1 MEKKRSWACT
11 LVTQVSLCFALYLAL
26 NLGGSQ
32 KPIHQ
37 TRVDGSK
44 SIRSPIDIYFI
55 TVTGGFRSLE
65 QQTHLLKQM
74 ESVAKAYDAK
84 LVVNISEL
92 GENNPLLLNVRYLS
106 LFLLG
111 APLDGIFCARTLDAA
126 ADKLFEVSRATSHSH
141 LQKIPWYTTRVSKGQ
156 QVGCFADEIKLPHGR
171 SLNLIGVDTGSLQ
184 DLIHGESSIDIG
196 NKQLNWLT
204 RRLETTNSN
213 WCMVVGFHPLFSC
226 EDKFQMKSELHNG
239 PLHQVFIKHGV
250 NAYVSGQ
257 GCTSYAIQ
265 DGVAY
270 IGNPVLRGKDPH
282 LALNGR
288 SDDGREM
295 ANGFLLHRVSS
306 LEIET
311 YTVSS
316 AGEIVHKSVVQQRGK
331 EIM

>member
-1 MEKKRSWACT
+1 M
-11 LVTQVSLCFALYLAL
+11 
-26 NLGGSQ
+26 
-32 KPIHQ
+32 
-37 TRVDGSK
+37 
-44 SIRSPIDIYFI
+44 YFSHS
-55 TVTGGFRSLE
+55 GGFRSLE

-92 GENNPLLLNVRYLS
+92 GENNPLLLN
-106 LFLLG
+106 
-111 APLDGIFCARTLDAA
+111 
-126 ADKLFEVSRATSHSH
+126 ATSHSH

-184 DLIHGESSIDIG
+184 RNGKIFAVVVSIFSLDGPFFFPTLKDLIHGESSIDIG

>member
-92 GENNPLLLNVRYLS
+92 GENNPLLLN
-106 LFLLG
+106 
-111 APLDGIFCARTLDAA
+111 
-126 ADKLFEVSRATSHSH
+126 ATSHSH